1 MQIRAKG
8 GNHMIDGIVIRGTT
22 PIHEFEIPYPIEI
35 VKNIRITY
43 A

>member
-1 MQIRAKG
+1 
-8 GNHMIDGIVIRGTT
+8 MIQGYVIRGTT
-22 PIHEFEIPYPIEI
+22 PTHEFEIPYPIDI